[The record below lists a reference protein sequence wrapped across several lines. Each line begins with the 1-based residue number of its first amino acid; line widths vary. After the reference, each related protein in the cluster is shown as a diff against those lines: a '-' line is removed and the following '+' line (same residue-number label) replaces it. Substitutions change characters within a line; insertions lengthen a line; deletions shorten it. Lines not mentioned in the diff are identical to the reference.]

1 MVADSTINS
10 ARHNDSIHTNE
21 GGANQTNIRVLK
33 SNAKMPNGQPHP
45 HYQQGTSTT
54 PRAELGGRAF
64 QVPIYQAPHRQ
75 LIEVNNHAGGE
86 GGGGQQRLDS
96 RGTSKFASQE
106 DIIGVSRSFESPWN
120 LGAKIRSSGKQ
131 RESRN
136 GTPEVPL
143 GLQTRQAPLA
153 TNNFGRLQQHT

>member
-1 MVADSTINS
+1 MANS
-10 ARHNDSIHTNE
+10 
-21 GGANQTNIRVLK
+21 
-33 SNAKMPNGQPHP
+33 QPHP
-45 HYQQGTSTT
+45 QNQQSGSPTGR
-54 PRAELGGRAF
+54 PDRGGRAF
-64 QVPIYQAPHRQ
+64 QGHNNQAPHRQ

-86 GGGGQQRLDS
+86 GGGGQRLDS

-153 TNNFGRLQQHT
+153 NNNFGRLQHHT

>member
-21 GGANQTNIRVLK
+21 DVPNNQTNIRVLK
-33 SNAKMPNGQPHP
+33 SNAKMENGQPHP
-45 HYQQGTSTT
+45 QYQQGISTT
-54 PRAELGGRAF
+54 PRADLGGRNY
-64 QVPIYQAPHRQ
+64 QVSNNQAPHRQ

-86 GGGGQQRLDS
+86 GGGGQRLDS

-153 TNNFGRLQQHT
+153 NNNFGRLQHHT

>member
-1 MVADSTINS
+1 
-10 ARHNDSIHTNE
+10 
-21 GGANQTNIRVLK
+21 
-33 SNAKMPNGQPHP
+33 MPNGQPHP
-45 HYQQGTSTT
+45 QYQQSGSPTG
-54 PRAELGGRAF
+54 RADHGGRAF
-64 QVPIYQAPHRQ
+64 RGHNNKAPHRQ
-75 LIEVNNHAGGE
+75 LIEVNNHAGG
-86 GGGGQQRLDS
+86 GGGGGQRLDS

-143 GLQTRQAPLA
+143 GPQTRQAPLA
-153 TNNFGRLQQHT
+153 NNNFGRLQHHT

>member
-1 MVADSTINS
+1 
-10 ARHNDSIHTNE
+10 
-21 GGANQTNIRVLK
+21 
-33 SNAKMPNGQPHP
+33 MPNGHPHP
-45 HYQQGTSTT
+45 QYQQGVSTT
-54 PRAELGGRAF
+54 PRGAF
-64 QVPIYQAPHRQ
+64 QVPNNQAPHRQ

-86 GGGGQQRLDS
+86 GGGGQRLDS

-131 RESRN
+131 RDSRN

-143 GLQTRQAPLA
+143 GLQTRQAPG
-153 TNNFGRLQQHT
+153 NNFGRLQHHT